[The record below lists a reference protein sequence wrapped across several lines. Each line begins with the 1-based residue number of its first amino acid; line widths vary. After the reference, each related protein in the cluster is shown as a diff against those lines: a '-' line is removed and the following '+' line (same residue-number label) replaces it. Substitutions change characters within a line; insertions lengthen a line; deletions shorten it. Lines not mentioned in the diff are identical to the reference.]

1 MRLDRRS
8 LTLLCSMWLAWA
20 AILIGFQN
28 LVEAR
33 MEPKRPDYALEW
45 TPRETGRT
53 SQHDKPYLI
62 EPFMNRHVSWDSEF
76 YLSIAVV
83 GYDDPAVRLVQ
94 LPGQRP
100 LSMNYAF
107 FPLYPLI
114 MRVVGL
120 PVKALFALNDI
131 ATATLAGVIVALLGT
146 LGGMIA
152 LYDLVRDE
160 LGADGG
166 LRTAF
171 YLLIFPSGFFLAQ
184 VYAEGLFI
192 ALAFGSLALAARRRL
207 TWAAILAGLAVWARS
222 TGVLLFIPLTL
233 AWFRQLRHLSSVNRR
248 ALARGSVLLIPA
260 LAFAVWWLA
269 LGDQFRLVEDNWFGR
284 SLADWERTRWG
295 WQKAIES
302 LRSADTVSQMR
313 VYYALEFAA
322 LGLALIACLLTLRR
336 YPGPA
341 LFGLAVLAVTAF
353 SGAPQ
358 SLIRYVL
365 MVPSLFIQASRLG
378 RSVVFDRAWTTAS
391 LLLMGL
397 LVTLFTFDMW
407 VA

>member
-33 MEPKRPDYALEW
+33 MEPKRPDYALAW

-53 SQHDKPYLI
+53 SQNDKPYLV

-76 YLSIAVV
+76 YLSIAVT

-94 LPGQRP
+94 IPGQQP

-107 FPLYPLI
+107 FPLYPLA
-114 MRVVGL
+114 MRALSL
-120 PVKALFALNDI
+120 PLSALLTLNDI
-131 ATATLAGVIVALLGT
+131 ATATLAGVIVALIGT

-160 LGADGG
+160 LDADGS

-171 YLLIFPSGFFLAQ
+171 YLLIFPSSFFLAQ
-184 VYAEGLFI
+184 VYSEGLFV
-192 ALAFGSLALAARRRL
+192 ALAFGALALSARGRL
-207 TWAAILAGLAVWARS
+207 AWAALLAALAVWVRS
-222 TGVLLFIPLTL
+222 AGVLLLIPLGL
-233 AWFRQLRHLSSVNRR
+233 AWLRKLYQRRLMRRDLVSGLALLLPTLSF
-248 ALARGSVLLIPA
+248 G
-260 LAFAVWWLA
+260 VWWLV
-269 LGDQFRLVEDNWFGR
+269 LGDRFHLVEDHWFGR
-284 SLADWERTRWG
+284 SLTDWERTRTG
-295 WQKAIES
+295 WQTAWHS

-313 VYYALEFAA
+313 VYYGLEFAA
-322 LGLALIACLLTLRR
+322 FGLAILACLLTLRR

-365 MVPSLFIQASRLG
+365 MVPSVFILAGRLG
-378 RSVVFDRAWTTAS
+378 RSAVFDRAWTTAN

>member
-1 MRLDRRS
+1 MQLNRRS
-8 LTLLCSMWLAWA
+8 LITLCGIWLSWA
-20 AILIGFQN
+20 VILIGFQL

-33 MEPKRPDYALEW
+33 MEPKRPDYALAW
-45 TPRETGRT
+45 TPHETGRT
-53 SQHDKPYLI
+53 SQNDKPYLI

-76 YLSIAVV
+76 YLSIAVT

-94 LPGQRP
+94 VPGQKP

-107 FPLYPLI
+107 FPLYSLVIRALSLPL
-114 MRVVGL
+114 RVFG
-120 PVKALFALNDI
+120 LNDI
-131 ATATLAGVIVALLGT
+131 ATATLAGVIVALVGA

-152 LYDLVRDE
+152 LYELVRDE
-160 LGADGG
+160 LGEDGG
-166 LRTAF
+166 MRTAF

-192 ALAFGSLALAARRRL
+192 ALAFGSLALAARGRL

-222 TGVLLFIPLTL
+222 IGVLLLIPLTL
-233 AWFRQLRHLSSVNRR
+233 GWLRQLRHRPSVNGR

-260 LAFAVWWLA
+260 LAFAVWWLV
-269 LGDQFRLVEDNWFGR
+269 LGDQFRLVEDHWFGR
-284 SLADWERTRWG
+284 SPTDWERTRQG
-295 WQKAIES
+295 WQVAWDS
-302 LRSADTVSQMR
+302 LRSANTIGQMR
-313 VYYALEFAA
+313 AYYALEFASILFA
-322 LGLALIACLLTLRR
+322 LLACLLTLRR

-341 LFGLAVLAVTAF
+341 LFGLAVLAVTAS

-365 MVPSLFIQASRLG
+365 VVPSVFITAGRWG
-378 RSVVFDRAWTTAS
+378 RSGIFDRAWTTAS

>member
-8 LTLLCSMWLAWA
+8 LTLLCGIWLAWA

-33 MEPKRPDYALEW
+33 MEPKRPDYALAW

-53 SQHDKPYLI
+53 SQNDKPYLI

-76 YLSIAVV
+76 YLSIAIA
-83 GYDDPAVRLVQ
+83 GYDDPRVRLVQ
-94 LPGQRP
+94 LPGRQP

-107 FPLYPLI
+107 FPLYPAV
-114 MRVVGL
+114 MRIVSL
-120 PVKALFALNDI
+120 PLRVLDLNEI
-131 ATATLAGVIVALLGT
+131 ATATLAGVLVALVGT

-160 LGADGG
+160 LGEDGG
-166 LRTAF
+166 IRIAF
-171 YLLIFPSGFFLAQ
+171 YLLIFPSSFFLAQ
-184 VYAEGLFI
+184 VYSEGLFV
-192 ALAFGSLALAARRRL
+192 ALAFGSMALAARQRL
-207 TWAAILAGLAVWARS
+207 VWAALLAALAVWVRS
-222 TGVLLFIPLTL
+222 TGVLLLIPLTL
-233 AWFRQLRHLSSVNRR
+233 AWLGQVRGRR
-248 ALARGSVLLIPA
+248 IARRELIYAGAVLLPA
-260 LAFAVWWLA
+260 LAFAAWWFV
-269 LGDQFRLVEDNWFGR
+269 LGDQFHLVEDHWFGR
-284 SLADWERTRWG
+284 SLTDWERTRQG
-295 WQKAIES
+295 WKAAFDS
-302 LRSADTVSQMR
+302 LRSAETVAQMR
-313 VYYALEFAA
+313 VYYGLEFSA
-322 LGLALIACLLTLRR
+322 LGLAILACLLTVRR

-341 LFGLAVLAVTAF
+341 LFGLAVLAVTAL

-365 MVPSLFIQASRLG
+365 VVPSVFILPARLG
-378 RSVVFDRAWTTAS
+378 RSVVFDRAWTTAN
-391 LLLMGL
+391 LLLLGL

>member
-1 MRLDRRS
+1 MQPHRRS
-8 LTLLCSMWLAWA
+8 LITLCGIWLSWA
-20 AILIGFQN
+20 VILIGFQL

-33 MEPKRPDYALEW
+33 MEPKRPDYALAW
-45 TPRETGRT
+45 TPHETGRT
-53 SQHDKPYLI
+53 SQNDKPYLI

-76 YLSIAVV
+76 YLSIAVT

-94 LPGQRP
+94 VPGQKP

-107 FPLYPLI
+107 FPLYPLVI
-114 MRVVGL
+114 RALSLPLRVSG
-120 PVKALFALNDI
+120 LNDI
-131 ATATLAGVIVALLGT
+131 ATATLAGVMVALVGA

-152 LYDLVRDE
+152 LYELVRDE
-160 LGADGG
+160 LGEDGG
-166 LRTAF
+166 VRTAF

-192 ALAFGSLALAARRRL
+192 ALAFGSLALAARGRL

-222 TGVLLFIPLTL
+222 IGVLLLIPLTL
-233 AWFRQLRHLSSVNRR
+233 SWLRQLPHQRSVNGR

-260 LAFAVWWLA
+260 LAFAVWWLV
-269 LGDQFRLVEDNWFGR
+269 LGDQFRLVEDHWFGR
-284 SLADWERTRWG
+284 SPTDWERTRQG
-295 WQKAIES
+295 WQVAWDS
-302 LRSADTVSQMR
+302 LRSAKTIGQMR
-313 VYYALEFAA
+313 AYYALEFASILFA
-322 LGLALIACLLTLRR
+322 LLACLLTLRR

-341 LFGLAVLAVTAF
+341 LFGLAVLVVTAG

-365 MVPSLFIQASRLG
+365 VVPSVFITAGRWG
-378 RSVVFDRAWTTAS
+378 RSGIFDRAWTTAS

-397 LVTLFTFDMW
+397 LATLFTFDMW

>member
-20 AILIGFQN
+20 VILIGFQN

-94 LPGQRP
+94 IPGQRP

-107 FPLYPLI
+107 FPLYPLM
-114 MRVVGL
+114 MRAVSL
-120 PVKALFALNDI
+120 PLRALFALNDI
-131 ATATLAGVIVALLGT
+131 ATATLAGVFVALLGT
-146 LGGMIA
+146 LGGLIA
-152 LYDLVRDE
+152 LHDLVRDE

-184 VYAEGLFI
+184 VYSEGLFV
-192 ALAFGSLALAARRRL
+192 ALAFGALALSARGRL
-207 TWAAILAGLAVWARS
+207 TWAALLAALAVWVRS
-222 TGVLLFIPLTL
+222 AGVLLLLPLGIAWLQRLRQRPFTRRELALGLTL
-233 AWFRQLRHLSSVNRR
+233 
-248 ALARGSVLLIPA
+248 LLPA
-260 LAFAVWWLA
+260 LSFGLWWLT
-269 LGDQFRLVEDNWFGR
+269 LGDQFHLVEDNWFGR
-284 SLADWERTRWG
+284 SLTDWERTRWG

-313 VYYALEFAA
+313 VYYALEFVA

-341 LFGLAVLAVTAF
+341 LFGLAVLAMTAF

-365 MVPSLFIQASRLG
+365 MVPSVFIQAGRLG

>member
-1 MRLDRRS
+1 MQPHRRS
-8 LTLLCSMWLAWA
+8 LITLCGIWLSWA
-20 AILIGFQN
+20 VILIGFQL

-33 MEPKRPDYALEW
+33 MEPKHPDYALAW
-45 TPRETGRT
+45 TPHETGRT
-53 SQHDKPYLI
+53 SQNDKPYLI

-76 YLSIAVV
+76 YLSIAVT
-83 GYDDPAVRLVQ
+83 GYDDSAVRLVQ
-94 LPGQRP
+94 IPGHKP

-107 FPLYPLI
+107 FPLYPLMI
-114 MRVVGL
+114 RALSLPLRVFGL
-120 PVKALFALNDI
+120 GDI
-131 ATATLAGVIVALLGT
+131 ATATLAGVIVALVGA

-152 LYDLVRDE
+152 LYELVRDE
-160 LGADGG
+160 LGEGG
-166 LRTAF
+166 GVRTAF

-192 ALAFGSLALAARRRL
+192 ALAFGSLALAARGRL

-222 TGVLLFIPLTL
+222 IGVLLLIPLAL
-233 AWFRQLRHLSSVNRR
+233 GWLRQLPHQPSVNGR

-269 LGDQFRLVEDNWFGR
+269 LGDQFRLVEDHWFGR
-284 SLADWERTRWG
+284 SPTDWERTRQG
-295 WQKAIES
+295 WQVAWDS
-302 LRSADTVSQMR
+302 LRSAKTIGQMR
-313 VYYALEFAA
+313 AYYALEFASI
-322 LGLALIACLLTLRR
+322 LLALLACLLTLRR

-341 LFGLAVLAVTAF
+341 LFGLAVLAVTAG

-365 MVPSLFIQASRLG
+365 VVPSVFITAGRWG
-378 RSVVFDRAWTTAS
+378 RSGIFDRAWTTVS

>member
-1 MRLDRRS
+1 MRPNQRS
-8 LTLLCSMWLAWA
+8 LTVLCGIWLAWA

-33 MEPKRPDYALEW
+33 MEPKRPDYALAW

-76 YLSIAVV
+76 YLSIAVT

-94 LPGQRP
+94 IPGHEA

-107 FPLYPLI
+107 FPLYPLLI
-114 MRVVGL
+114 RVVSL
-120 PVKALFALNDI
+120 PLKALFALNDI
-131 ATATLAGVIVALLGT
+131 ATATLAGVIIALIGT
-146 LGGMIA
+146 LGGMLA
-152 LYDLVRDE
+152 LYDLVRDA
-160 LGADGG
+160 LGEDGG
-166 LRTAF
+166 IRAAF
-171 YLLIFPSGFFLAQ
+171 YLLIFPSSFFLAQ
-184 VYAEGLFI
+184 VYPEGLFI
-192 ALAFGSLALAARRRL
+192 ALAFGSMALAARRWL
-207 TWAAILAGLAVWARS
+207 MGAALLAALAVWARS
-222 TGVLLFIPLTL
+222 AGVLLILPLGL
-233 AWFRQLRHLSSVNRR
+233 AWLRQWRGRSVTWRDLV
-248 ALARGSVLLIPA
+248 LAGVVLLPA
-260 LAFAVWWLA
+260 LAFAAWWIV
-269 LGDQFRLVEDNWFGR
+269 LGEQFRLVEDHWFGR
-284 SLADWERTRWG
+284 SLFDWERTRWG
-295 WQKAIES
+295 WQTALDS
-302 LRSADTVSQMR
+302 LRSARTVAQTR
-313 VYYALEFAA
+313 VYYGLEFASVLFA
-322 LGLALIACLLTLRR
+322 LAACLLALRR

-341 LFGLAVLAVTAF
+341 LFGLAVIAVTAV

-365 MVPSLFIQASRLG
+365 VIPPVFIVPARLG
-378 RSVVFDRAWTTAS
+378 RHPVFDRAWTMAS

>member
-20 AILIGFQN
+20 VILIGFQT

-94 LPGQRP
+94 IPGQRP

-107 FPLYPLI
+107 FPLYPLM
-114 MRVVGL
+114 MRAVSL
-120 PVKALFALNDI
+120 PLRALFALNDI
-131 ATATLAGVIVALLGT
+131 ATATLAGVFVALLGT
-146 LGGMIA
+146 LGGLIA
-152 LYDLVRDE
+152 LHDLVRDE

-184 VYAEGLFI
+184 VYSEGLFV
-192 ALAFGSLALAARRRL
+192 ALAFGALALSARGRL
-207 TWAAILAGLAVWARS
+207 TWAALLAALAVWVRS
-222 TGVLLFIPLTL
+222 AGVLLLLPLGIAWLQRLRQRPFTRREMALGLTL
-233 AWFRQLRHLSSVNRR
+233 
-248 ALARGSVLLIPA
+248 LLPA
-260 LAFAVWWLA
+260 LSFGLWWLA
-269 LGDQFRLVEDNWFGR
+269 LGDQFHLVEDNWFGR
-284 SLADWERTRWG
+284 SLTDWERTRWG

-313 VYYALEFAA
+313 VYYALEFVA

-365 MVPSLFIQASRLG
+365 MVPSVFIQAGRLG

>member
-1 MRLDRRS
+1 
-8 LTLLCSMWLAWA
+8 
-20 AILIGFQN
+20 
-28 LVEAR
+28 
-33 MEPKRPDYALEW
+33 MEPKRPDYALAW
-45 TPRETGRT
+45 TPHETGRT
-53 SQHDKPYLI
+53 SQNDKPYLI

-76 YLSIAVV
+76 YLSIAVT

-94 LPGQRP
+94 VSGQKP
-100 LSMNYAF
+100 LAMNYAF
-107 FPLYPLI
+107 FPLYPLMI
-114 MRVVGL
+114 RALSLPLRVFGL
-120 PVKALFALNDI
+120 NNI
-131 ATATLAGVIVALLGT
+131 ATATLAGVIVALVGA

-152 LYDLVRDE
+152 LYELVRAE
-160 LGADGG
+160 LGEDGG
-166 LRTAF
+166 VRTAF

-192 ALAFGSLALAARRRL
+192 ALAFGSLALAARGRL

-222 TGVLLFIPLTL
+222 IGVLLLIPLTL
-233 AWFRQLRHLSSVNRR
+233 SWLRQLPHQPSVNGR

-260 LAFAVWWLA
+260 LAFAVWWLV
-269 LGDQFRLVEDNWFGR
+269 LGDQFRLVEDHWFGR
-284 SLADWERTRWG
+284 SPTDWERTRQG
-295 WQKAIES
+295 WQVAWDS
-302 LRSADTVSQMR
+302 LRSAKTIGQMR
-313 VYYALEFAA
+313 AYYALEFASILFA
-322 LGLALIACLLTLRR
+322 LLACLLTLHR

-341 LFGLAVLAVTAF
+341 LFGMAVLAVTAG

-365 MVPSLFIQASRLG
+365 VVPSVFITAGRWG
-378 RSVVFDRAWTTAS
+378 RSGIFDRAWTTAS

>member
-1 MRLDRRS
+1 
-8 LTLLCSMWLAWA
+8 MWLAWA
-20 AILIGFQN
+20 VILIGFQN

-94 LPGQRP
+94 IPGQRP

-107 FPLYPLI
+107 FPLYPLM
-114 MRVVGL
+114 MRAVSL
-120 PVKALFALNDI
+120 PLRALFALNDI
-131 ATATLAGVIVALLGT
+131 ATATLAGVFVALLGT
-146 LGGMIA
+146 LGGLIA
-152 LYDLVRDE
+152 LHDLVRDE
-160 LGADGG
+160 LGTDGG

-184 VYAEGLFI
+184 VYSEGLFV
-192 ALAFGSLALAARRRL
+192 ALAFGALALSARGRL
-207 TWAAILAGLAVWARS
+207 TWAALLAALAVWVRS
-222 TGVLLFIPLTL
+222 AGVLLLLPLGIAWLQRLRQRPFTRREMALGLTL
-233 AWFRQLRHLSSVNRR
+233 
-248 ALARGSVLLIPA
+248 LLPA
-260 LAFAVWWLA
+260 LSFGLWWLA
-269 LGDQFRLVEDNWFGR
+269 LGDQFHLVEDNWFGR
-284 SLADWERTRWG
+284 SLTDWERTRWG

-313 VYYALEFAA
+313 VYYALEFVA

-365 MVPSLFIQASRLG
+365 MVPSVFIQAGRLG
-378 RSVVFDRAWTTAS
+378 RSVVFDRAWTTVS

>member
-1 MRLDRRS
+1 MQPHRRS
-8 LTLLCSMWLAWA
+8 LITLCGIWLSWA
-20 AILIGFQN
+20 VILIGFQL

-33 MEPKRPDYALEW
+33 MEPKRPDYALAW
-45 TPRETGRT
+45 TPHETGRT
-53 SQHDKPYLI
+53 SQNDKPYLI

-76 YLSIAVV
+76 YLSIAVT

-94 LPGQRP
+94 IPGHKP

-107 FPLYPLI
+107 FPLYPLMI
-114 MRVVGL
+114 RALSLPLRVFGL
-120 PVKALFALNDI
+120 GDI
-131 ATATLAGVIVALLGT
+131 ATATLAGVIVALVGA

-152 LYDLVRDE
+152 LYELVRDE
-160 LGADGG
+160 LGEDGG
-166 LRTAF
+166 VRTAF

-192 ALAFGSLALAARRRL
+192 ALAFGSLALAARGRL

-222 TGVLLFIPLTL
+222 TGVLLLIPLAL
-233 AWFRQLRHLSSVNRR
+233 GWLRQLRHQPSVNGR

-260 LAFAVWWLA
+260 LAFAVWWLV
-269 LGDQFRLVEDNWFGR
+269 LGDQFRLVEDHWFGR
-284 SLADWERTRWG
+284 SPTDWERTRQG
-295 WQKAIES
+295 WQVAWES
-302 LRSADTVSQMR
+302 LRSAKTIGQMR
-313 VYYALEFAA
+313 AYYALEFASI
-322 LGLALIACLLTLRR
+322 LLALLACLLTLRR

-341 LFGLAVLAVTAF
+341 LFGLAVLAVTAG

-365 MVPSLFIQASRLG
+365 VVPSVFITAVRWG
-378 RSVVFDRAWTTAS
+378 RSGTFDRAWTTAS

>member
-1 MRLDRRS
+1 MQPHRRS
-8 LTLLCSMWLAWA
+8 LITLCGIWLSWA
-20 AILIGFQN
+20 VILIGFQL

-33 MEPKRPDYALEW
+33 MEPKRPDYALAW
-45 TPRETGRT
+45 TPHETGRT
-53 SQHDKPYLI
+53 SQNDKPYLI

-76 YLSIAVV
+76 YLSIAVT

-94 LPGQRP
+94 IPGHKP

-107 FPLYPLI
+107 FPLYPLMI
-114 MRVVGL
+114 RALSLPLRVFGL
-120 PVKALFALNDI
+120 GDI
-131 ATATLAGVIVALLGT
+131 ATATLAGVIVALVGA

-152 LYDLVRDE
+152 LYELVRDE
-160 LGADGG
+160 LGEGG
-166 LRTAF
+166 GVRTAF

-192 ALAFGSLALAARRRL
+192 ALAFGSLALAARGRL

-222 TGVLLFIPLTL
+222 TGVLLLIPLAL
-233 AWFRQLRHLSSVNRR
+233 GWLRQLPHQPSVNGR

-269 LGDQFRLVEDNWFGR
+269 LGDQFRLVEDHWFGR
-284 SLADWERTRWG
+284 SPTDWERTRQG
-295 WQKAIES
+295 WQVAWDS
-302 LRSADTVSQMR
+302 LRSAKTIGQMR
-313 VYYALEFAA
+313 AYYALEFASI
-322 LGLALIACLLTLRR
+322 LLALLACLLTLRR

-341 LFGLAVLAVTAF
+341 LFGLAVLAVTAG

-365 MVPSLFIQASRLG
+365 VVPSVFITAGRWG
-378 RSVVFDRAWTTAS
+378 RSGIFDRAWTTVS